1 MTVANSSAVQ
11 CPATLRVQS
20 KLIPKSK
27 LTSQGEDVLVALG
40 TFRGAVIGRDHLPPV
55 ATADCSIADEVPD
68 QNRFLWRVR
77 STVGRFVSVGWV
89 LGRRSARYSV
99 LFALVFEM

>member
-1 MTVANSSAVQ
+1 M
-11 CPATLRVQS
+11 
-20 KLIPKSK
+20 
-27 LTSQGEDVLVALG
+27 ALG

-55 ATADCSIADEVPD
+55 ATANCSIADEVPD